1 MKSQLICSLILSLL
15 AFGASATP
23 NVAEQKAA
31 ACAACHGETGVSA
44 VPMYPNLAGQKAAY
58 LEKQLK
64 AFKSGSRTDPT
75 MNAMAKSLSGEDI
88 KLLAEYFSTMKR

>member
-15 AFGASATP
+15 AFGASANSNT
-23 NVAEQKAA
+23 AEQKAN
-31 ACAACHGETGVSA
+31 ACAACHGSTGVSA

-75 MNAMAKSLSGEDI
+75 MNAMAKSLSDADI